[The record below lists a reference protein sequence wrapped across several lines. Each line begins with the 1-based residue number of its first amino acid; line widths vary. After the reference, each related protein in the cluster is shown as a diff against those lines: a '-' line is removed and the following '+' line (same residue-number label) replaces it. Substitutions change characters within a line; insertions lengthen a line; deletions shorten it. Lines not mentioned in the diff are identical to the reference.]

1 MKVFV
6 DTNVFIASLTDEP
19 DRGDTATRFLDQD
32 FDFCTSV
39 LNLMEIR
46 SVMMKKK
53 RIEQAEVEEVLDD
66 VAAQVDIY
74 ALDMEDQVEAY
85 RRQRETVL
93 YTLDCV
99 LMALSDDI
107 EAELVTFDAE
117 LLEHGCVSPGEL
129 L

>member
-85 RRQRETVL
+85 QRQRETVL